1 MKQIHSS
8 EEFVG
13 LGKNESRPIIVDFF
27 AGWCGPCRIIAPY
40 FEQLSEM
47 YKNVLFV
54 KIDIDEVE
62 DVAGFLQVTS
72 LPTFILFKNG
82 REVTR
87 ILGANKLGL
96 ENLVIKAVELK

>member
-1 MKQIHSS
+1 MRQIHSS
-8 EEFVG
+8 EEFVA
-13 LGKNESRPIIVDFF
+13 LGKTETRPIIVDFF
-27 AGWCGPCRIIAPY
+27 AGWCGPCKNIAPY

-47 YKNVLFV
+47 YKNILFV
-54 KIDIDEVE
+54 KIDVDEVE

-72 LPTFILFKNG
+72 LPTFILFKNN

-96 ENLVIKAVELK
+96 ENLVRKALELK